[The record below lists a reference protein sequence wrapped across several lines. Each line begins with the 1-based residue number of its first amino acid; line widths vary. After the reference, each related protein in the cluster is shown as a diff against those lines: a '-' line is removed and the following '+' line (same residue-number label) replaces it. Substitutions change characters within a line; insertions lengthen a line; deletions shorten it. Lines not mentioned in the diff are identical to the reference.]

1 MIGRLDRLVGWLA
14 ALRSA
19 DLLEELIVQRCAG
32 CVGCDGLVDSAVR
45 GGHVSDNSSIA
56 FCGCSSVRSI
66 SSVAAIGGRGL
77 VGLLQS
83 LLELLGLLVVLGF
96 CGVGFADGSG
106 SVGGAAQR
114 FRCGNFRLVQFGKL
128 VEIVGSVEAGERFG
142 DLRLQ
147 LERLGIGGVHG
158 RDGFLAVVECGQV
171 AHLLRCAHAC
181 ESEDR
186 AQNNDYDDYGD
197 DDLAVDVLYALVRPS
212 VAVADA
218 LRYGRVE

>member
-1 MIGRLDRLVGWLA
+1 MPSVTDAAAPASPFVAGSVRAIG
-14 ALRSA
+14 
-19 DLLEELIVQRCAG
+19 
-32 CVGCDGLVDSAVR
+32 AV
-45 GGHVSDNSSIA
+45 IA
-56 FCGCSSVRSI
+56 TGRSI

-77 VGLLQS
+77 VGLLQG

-114 FRCGNFRLVQFGKL
+114 FRRGNFCLVQFGKL
-128 VEIVGSVEAGERFG
+128 VEIVGPVEAGERFG

>member
-1 MIGRLDRLVGWLA
+1 MA
-14 ALRSA
+14 ALRSV
-19 DLLEELIVQRCAG
+19 DLLEELIVQRCVG
-32 CVGCDGLVDSAVR
+32 RVGCAGLVDGAVR
-45 GGHVSDNSSIA
+45 GARVAGNSSIGLRV
-56 FCGCSSVRSI
+56 CGSVRSVVAVR
-66 SSVAAIGGRGL
+66 SVSAIVGSVTAIGGRGF
-77 VGLLQS
+77 VALLQS
-83 LLELLGLLVVLGF
+83 LLELLGLLIVLGF

-114 FRCGNFRLVQFGKL
+114 FRRGNFRLVQFGKL

-197 DDLAVDVLYALVRPS
+197 DDLAVDVLCALVRPS